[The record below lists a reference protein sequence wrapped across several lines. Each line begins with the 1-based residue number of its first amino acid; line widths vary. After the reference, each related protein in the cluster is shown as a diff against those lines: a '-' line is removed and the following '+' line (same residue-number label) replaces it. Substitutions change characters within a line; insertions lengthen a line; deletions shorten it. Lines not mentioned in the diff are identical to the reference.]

1 MSVTPET
8 SPRSANV
15 RKPGWRPVASL
26 LSIAVLAVVGIA
38 AVPTTKTSA
47 APATPLPVV
56 SVAKPLRREVTRWDD
71 YVGRFEPSRAV
82 DIRPRVSG
90 QVDALHFV
98 DGAIVHKGD
107 LLFTLDKRPF
117 QAALAEARGSL
128 ASAQS
133 DLALSRADLGR
144 AEHLVGD
151 DAVSQ
156 GEIDRLR
163 ARVGAANAAVT
174 SAEARVQAR
183 SLDLEFTDVRSPI
196 DGRVSDR
203 RVDPGNLVATGD
215 GRGGTLL
222 TTVNALDP
230 IYFVF
235 DASEAMFLK
244 ARRADA
250 AGKGRA
256 VAEIRLQDEADYR
269 WHGQVD
275 FTDNGLDPRAGTVRM
290 RAVIDNPANFLT
302 PGMFGNMRLADRGA
316 TSALLVPD
324 GAIQTD
330 QADKLVLVVADDGT
344 VGTKRVQ
351 LGPLVE
357 GLRVIESGLSGDERV
372 VVSGIQYAAPGSK
385 VEGKPAA
392 LPLKA
397 TAARLA
403 APPTGSEVTSAP

>member
-8 SPRSANV
+8 SPRSANT

-26 LSIAVLAVVGIA
+26 LSIAILAAVGIV

-47 APATPLPVV
+47 APATQLPVV
-56 SVAKPLRREVTRWDD
+56 SVAKPLHREVTLWDN

-90 QVDALHFV
+90 QVDAVHFV

-163 ARVGAANAAVT
+163 ARVGASNAAVT
-174 SAEARVQAR
+174 SAAARVQAR

-203 RVDPGNLVATGD
+203 RVDPGNL
-215 GRGGTLL
+215 
-222 TTVNALDP
+222 
-230 IYFVF
+230 
-235 DASEAMFLK
+235 
-244 ARRADA
+244 
-250 AGKGRA
+250 
-256 VAEIRLQDEADYR
+256 
-269 WHGQVD
+269 
-275 FTDNGLDPRAGTVRM
+275 
-290 RAVIDNPANFLT
+290 
-302 PGMFGNMRLADRGA
+302 
-316 TSALLVPD
+316 
-324 GAIQTD
+324 
-330 QADKLVLVVADDGT
+330 
-344 VGTKRVQ
+344 
-351 LGPLVE
+351 
-357 GLRVIESGLSGDERV
+357 
-372 VVSGIQYAAPGSK
+372 
-385 VEGKPAA
+385 
-392 LPLKA
+392 
-397 TAARLA
+397 
-403 APPTGSEVTSAP
+403 